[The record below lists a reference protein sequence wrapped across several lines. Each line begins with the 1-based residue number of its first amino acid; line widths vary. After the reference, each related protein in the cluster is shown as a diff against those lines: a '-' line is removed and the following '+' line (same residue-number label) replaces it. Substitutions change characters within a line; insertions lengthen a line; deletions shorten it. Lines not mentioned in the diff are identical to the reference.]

1 MPDATPSLVLVVWE
15 KLFSS
20 ASKFVEKRSGSGY
33 CLVMLSERD
42 YMRQPAGGVNWSA
55 TIVLLALNIVAYVF
69 QVTLMPRLIDSAYL
83 ALSLEGLLHGYLW
96 QLLTFQFMHGS
107 VMHLLLNCW
116 ALFIFGREVEFE
128 LGKPRFLTLY
138 FLSGV
143 IGGLFQMLVSY
154 LWPHYFAYSPDGSP
168 ISVVGAS
175 AGVFGVV
182 AAFAMLYPTRRLTML
197 LFYVIPVNMKA
208 KSLLWFCLIVAALGI
223 GFPNSVIQTIL
234 GGNVAHAAHLGGI
247 LTGLALV
254 RRHPAV

>member
-1 MPDATPSLVLVVWE
+1 
-15 KLFSS
+15 
-20 ASKFVEKRSGSGY
+20 
-33 CLVMLSERD
+33 
-42 YMRQPAGGVNWSA
+42 MRRPAGGINWSA
-55 TIVLLALNIVAYVF
+55 TIVLLALNIAAFVF

-83 ALSLEGLLHGYLW
+83 ALSLEGLLHGYIW

-138 FLSGV
+138 FVSGV
-143 IGGLFQMLVSY
+143 IGGLFQMLVSH
-154 LWPHYFAYSPDGSP
+154 LWPNYFGGP
-168 ISVVGAS
+168 VVGAS

-223 GFPNSVIQTIL
+223 GFPNSIIQTIL

-254 RRHPAV
+254 RRHPAI

>member
-1 MPDATPSLVLVVWE
+1 
-15 KLFSS
+15 
-20 ASKFVEKRSGSGY
+20 
-33 CLVMLSERD
+33 
-42 YMRQPAGGVNWSA
+42 
-55 TIVLLALNIVAYVF
+55 LALNIIAFIF
-69 QVTLMPRLIDSAYL
+69 QVTLMPRLIDGAYL
-83 ALSLEGLLHGYLW
+83 ALSLEGLLRGYLW
-96 QLLTFQFMHGS
+96 QLLTFQFMHGG

-154 LWPHYFAYSPDGSP
+154 LWPNYFGGP
-168 ISVVGAS
+168 VVGAS

-223 GFPNSVIQTIL
+223 GFPNSFIQTIL